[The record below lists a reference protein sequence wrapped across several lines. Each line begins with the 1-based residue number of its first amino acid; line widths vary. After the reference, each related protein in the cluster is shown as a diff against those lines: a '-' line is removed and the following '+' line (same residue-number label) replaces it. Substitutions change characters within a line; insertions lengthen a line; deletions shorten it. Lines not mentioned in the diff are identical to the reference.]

1 MRQSRDAKRDLM
13 KFDQYGPSRLPGTA
27 FAPPGVVSSKRDV
40 RLSFDVELRGQP
52 YVLTITP
59 ESFKLARRGQRN
71 EIELP
76 WTAFLDEDAAMMSAL
91 HASMRNRRRSEK

>member
-1 MRQSRDAKRDLM
+1 VSTKR
-13 KFDQYGPSRLPGTA
+13 A
-27 FAPPGVVSSKRDV
+27 V
-40 RLSFDVELRGQP
+40 RLIFDVELRGQP

-59 ESFKLARRGQRN
+59 DSFRLARKSRRQ

-91 HASMRNRRRSEK
+91 HASMRKRRNVKKNGP

>member
-1 MRQSRDAKRDLM
+1 
-13 KFDQYGPSRLPGTA
+13 
-27 FAPPGVVSSKRDV
+27 VSSKRDV

-52 YVLTITP
+52 YVLTVTAD
-59 ESFKLARRGQRN
+59 SFKLARKGRRE

-91 HASMRNRRRSEK
+91 HASMRRRGRFEK